1 MVFNKGVKSYF
12 EKDETTF
19 SERLES
25 IGKLESKADRLR
37 RHIENDLYS
46 HSLIPEHRGD
56 VLGLLETIDDI
67 VDTAKETLHLFS
79 VEKPYFPEQIAENCK
94 ELVDTSL
101 EAAEY
106 AIKASR
112 TFFMDFQQVKD
123 HLHKI
128 YFYEKEADKI
138 ADLIKRKIF
147 QNTELDLSQKMHL
160 RYFVQHIDSIADE
173 AEDVADRLS
182 IYTIKRS
189 I

>member
-1 MVFNKGVKSYF
+1 
-12 EKDETTF
+12 
-19 SERLES
+19 
-25 IGKLESKADRLR
+25 
-37 RHIENDLYS
+37 
-46 HSLIPEHRGD
+46 
-56 VLGLLETIDDI
+56 
-67 VDTAKETLHLFS
+67 
-79 VEKPYFPEQIAENCK
+79 
-94 ELVDTSL
+94 
-101 EAAEY
+101 
-106 AIKASR
+106 
-112 TFFMDFQQVKD
+112 MDFQQVKD
-123 HLHKI
+123 HLHKF